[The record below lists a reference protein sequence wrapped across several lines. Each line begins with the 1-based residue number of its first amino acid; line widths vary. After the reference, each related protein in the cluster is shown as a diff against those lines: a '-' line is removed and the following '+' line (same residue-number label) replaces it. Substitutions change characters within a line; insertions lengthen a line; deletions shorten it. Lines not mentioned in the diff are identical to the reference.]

1 MLCLPTLGLS
11 ARLKIEGKASRRG
24 VAVAENLSL
33 NVLVV
38 SAQVVVVDAGAND
51 FNSGSAEPGWAA
63 AYRSF
68 LLQVTH
74 SATLHPCYAMNI
86 VNKLRLLPRRLL
98 PITLEELNLHPM
110 LAWEEDWPPAGL
122 LISGVSEVIWIG
134 SAGRFG

>member
-1 MLCLPTLGLS
+1 M
-11 ARLKIEGKASRRG
+11 
-24 VAVAENLSL
+24 AVAENLSL

-98 PITLEELNLHPM
+98 PIASTKIASYYVGRIKLTPN
-110 LAWEEDWPPAGL
+110 AGL
-122 LISGVSEVIWIG
+122 GRRLAPCWLADLG
-134 SAGRFG
+134 SI

>member
-1 MLCLPTLGLS
+1 MHVLHADIETL
-11 ARLKIEGKASRRG
+11 IEIETEGKASRRG

-51 FNSGSAEPGWAA
+51 FNSGSAEPGWSA

-74 SATLHPCYAMNI
+74 SATLHPYYAMNI
-86 VNKLRLLPRRLL
+86 VNKTQIASTKIASYYIGRIKRTPNAGLGRRLASCW
-98 PITLEELNLHPM
+98 
-110 LAWEEDWPPAGL
+110 LADL
-122 LISGVSEVIWIG
+122 G
-134 SAGRFG
+134 SI